1 MFFSPKEKKG
11 LLRSTAT
18 CPCRMEEIVVK
29 VDGKEYKVFV
39 EETEEGKILV
49 HCEGDIYE
57 VETKKDVEQSAIE
70 RLHKKQ
76 AAEEGRLE
84 ITAPLPGM
92 IYDVK
97 VKQGMKIRQG
107 QSLFT
112 LIAMKMENDITA
124 PRDGIVKEIKAKKS
138 DNVNKGDVLAVLE

>member
-1 MFFSPKEKKG
+1 
-11 LLRSTAT
+11 
-18 CPCRMEEIVVK
+18 MEELIVK

-49 HCEGDIYE
+49 HCEGDVYE
-57 VETKKDVEQSAIE
+57 VETKKDIEPSAVE

-76 AAEEGRLE
+76 AIEEGRVE
-84 ITAPLPGM
+84 ITAPLPGI
-92 IYDVK
+92 IYEVK
-97 VKQGMKIRQG
+97 VKENAHVKQG

-112 LIAMKMENDITA
+112 LMAMKMENDITA
-124 PRDGIVKEIKAKKS
+124 PKDGIVKEIKVKKD

>member
-1 MFFSPKEKKG
+1 
-11 LLRSTAT
+11 
-18 CPCRMEEIVVK
+18 MEELIVR
-29 VDGKEYKVFV
+29 VDGKEYNVFV

-49 HCEGDIYE
+49 HCEGEVYE

-76 AAEEGRLE
+76 AIEDGKLE
-84 ITAPLPGM
+84 IIAPLPGI
-92 IYDVK
+92 IYDIK
-97 VKQGMKIRQG
+97 VKEGSNVKQG

-112 LIAMKMENDITA
+112 LMAMKMENDITA
-124 PRDGIVKEIKAKKS
+124 PRAGIIKEIKVKKD